1 MYLLTNVQGV
11 RQYTTVKI
19 TKHIFKQKILKK
31 ISDWMMNECGCKLLN
46 SESKTSLNL
55 VGYLK
60 KFSHDDDEK

>member
-31 ISDWMMNECGCKLLN
+31 ISD
-46 SESKTSLNL
+46 
-55 VGYLK
+55 
-60 KFSHDDDEK
+60 

>member
-1 MYLLTNVQGV
+1 MFREWGNILLLKSQN
-11 RQYTTVKI
+11 
-19 TKHIFKQKILKK
+19 IFSSKNFKKIL
-31 ISDWMMNECGCKLLN
+31 IELWECGCKLLN

>member
-1 MYLLTNVQGV
+1 MFREWGNILLLKSQN
-11 RQYTTVKI
+11 
-19 TKHIFKQKILKK
+19 IFSSKNFKK
-31 ISDWMMNECGCKLLN
+31 NSDWMMNECGFKLLN

>member
-1 MYLLTNVQGV
+1 
-11 RQYTTVKI
+11 
-19 TKHIFKQKILKK
+19 
-31 ISDWMMNECGCKLLN
+31 MMNECGCKLLN